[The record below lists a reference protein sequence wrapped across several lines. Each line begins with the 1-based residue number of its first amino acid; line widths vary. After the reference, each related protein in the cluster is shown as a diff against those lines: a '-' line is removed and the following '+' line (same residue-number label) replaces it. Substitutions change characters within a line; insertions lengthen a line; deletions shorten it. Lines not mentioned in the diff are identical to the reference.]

1 MSIPHIWHTS
11 SYSQNGGQCVEVR
24 EHAQGAD
31 VRDTKYRAAGHLSFS
46 PDEWRYFLR
55 DLKRDRF

>member
-1 MSIPHIWHTS
+1 MVSEWHTS
-11 SYSQNGGQCVEVR
+11 SYSPNGSNCVEVR

-31 VRDTKYRAAGHLSFS
+31 VRDTKHRAAGHLSFS
-46 PDEWRYFLR
+46 LDEWRAFLL